1 MRVRNLR
8 KLVNRLHGMKERIYN
23 LLSCKTSLSL
33 PHFNACFLSLA
44 LSLFRQSH
52 LTQPRLALNS
62 LWSSSWAQI
71 WHLSVCI
78 STVLGIHACI
88 TMLGLTDLALTLNKL
103 CWFLLYIGPFHH
115 HLGFSLCVTFLRVFL
130 LDTLL

>member
-1 MRVRNLR
+1 MRVKNLR
-8 KLVNRLHGMKERIYN
+8 RLINRLHGMKERIYN
-23 LLSCKTSLSL
+23 LLSCKISLSL
-33 PHFNACFLSLA
+33 PLCDTCFLLQ

-78 STVLGIHACI
+78 STVLEIQACI
-88 TMLGLTDLALTLNKL
+88 TMLGLTDLALTLNKP

-115 HLGFSLCVTFLRVFL
+115 HLGFSLCVTSLRVFL